1 MKSFLGFPRKQG
13 PAGIRNC
20 IVVIAAELS
29 CNPWATRIAA
39 AARGSCCAITHKHGI
54 GDLGSDKEVFLRIIT
69 GILCHP
75 NVAGGLL
82 VASGNEGYDPAPA
95 VARALTSG
103 RRVGVLS
110 LQDFPRTE
118 SMLAKGVRFAQ
129 ALAREAGKARR
140 VAVGLEQLRI
150 GLNCAGTDRFSGTT
164 SHAVCGAAVDRLIEG
179 GGTALLTE
187 IPEMIGIGKRWLDR
201 AATGAVGKR
210 LQSIICRHKRRL
222 SAGGGD
228 ISANEICAFNVE
240 GGLAGL
246 DAKSAISILKA
257 GTSRITQVV
266 KYGETPGRSGLVVM
280 DGPALSDFVIA
291 GLLGAGAHLMLN
303 CCGAG
308 SANRVPFIV
317 GADMPASILPVIK
330 LTASAP
336 HFRRKENRID
346 FNADVSAGGKHSTAR
361 RADRLF
367 DMIIRVASGVRTRT
381 EAAEAGKRFFVN
393 FPLRFH
399 QA

>member
-13 PAGIRNC
+13 PAGIRNY

-29 CNPWATRIAA
+29 CNPWVTRIASVV
-39 AARGSCCAITHKHGI
+39 RGPCCAITHKHGI
-54 GDLGSDKEVFLRIIT
+54 GDRGSDQETFLRIIT

-82 VASGNEGYDPAPA
+82 VASGNEDYDPAPV

-103 RRVGVLS
+103 RRARVLS
-110 LQDFPRTE
+110 LKDFSRTE
-118 SMLAKGVRFAQ
+118 SMLAKGARLARE
-129 ALAREAGKARR
+129 LAREAGKAKR
-140 VAVGLEQLRI
+140 VEFGLEQLRV

-187 IPEMIGIGKRWLDR
+187 IPEMIGLGKRWFDR
-201 AATGAVGKR
+201 AADRDVRKR
-210 LQSIICRHKRRL
+210 LQSLIIRHKKRL
-222 SAGGGD
+222 SVCGGD
-228 ISANEICAFNVE
+228 ISDNEVCAFNVA
-240 GGLAGL
+240 GGMSCLAE
-246 DAKSAISILKA
+246 KSAVSILKA

-266 KYGETPGRSGLVVM
+266 RYGETPAGTGLVVM
-280 DGPALSDFVIA
+280 DGPALTDFAIV
-291 GLLGAGAHLMLN
+291 GLMGSGAHLMLN

-308 SANRVPFIV
+308 SANRMPFVV
-317 GADMPASILPVIK
+317 GADMPSPILPVIK
-330 LTASAP
+330 LTGSAP
-336 HFRRKENRID
+336 HFRRQENRID
-346 FNADVSAGGKHSTAR
+346 FSADFSAGGGRSTNN

-367 DMIIRVASGVRTRT
+367 NLIMRVASGARTRT
-381 EAAEAGKRFFVN
+381 EEAEEGKRFFVN
-393 FPLRFH
+393 FPMRFY